1 MNPKLTKRPPWFS
14 YPFLL
19 TPKRV
24 MRNLARRE
32 EAELIDDTAPNAWQ
46 LSLGVMRMWHRSLF
60 RTETVG
66 TSPDGTVRST
76 WRAKLLH
83 NRTIRL
89 PFLLLEGAIAPFDM
103 TGLASDRERII
114 KHLLGAHH
122 DGNQFIFDIDLLLAH
137 EGALEELR
145 ARAADVVENEDRRST
160 WLRDLTVFEGYHES
174 LLAAVDEAIE
184 AGISLSDDER
194 WDADISL
201 SGYLSWCAQQPAT
214 PAATW
219 HAITRGEFAFDSE
232 PTPGARA

>member
-1 MNPKLTKRPPWFS
+1 MKLTPWFS

-19 TPKRV
+19 TPKRI
-24 MRNLARRE
+24 MCNLARRQ
-32 EAELIDDTAPNAWQ
+32 EAKLISGEAPNAWQ

-66 TSPDGTVRST
+66 TSPTGTVRSN
-76 WRAKLLH
+76 WRAALLH
-83 NRTIRL
+83 NRTLRL
-89 PFLLLEGAIAPFDM
+89 PFLLMEGAVAPFDM
-103 TGLASDRERII
+103 TGLASDKERII

-145 ARAADVVENEDRRST
+145 VRASNIVETEDRRST

-174 LLAAVDEAIE
+174 LLAAVDDALER
-184 AGISLSDDER
+184 GISMSEKER
-194 WDADISL
+194 WDADLSL

-214 PAATW
+214 PVATLQ
-219 HAITRGEFAFDSE
+219 AIARGNFAFDSA
-232 PTPGARA
+232 PTKKATA